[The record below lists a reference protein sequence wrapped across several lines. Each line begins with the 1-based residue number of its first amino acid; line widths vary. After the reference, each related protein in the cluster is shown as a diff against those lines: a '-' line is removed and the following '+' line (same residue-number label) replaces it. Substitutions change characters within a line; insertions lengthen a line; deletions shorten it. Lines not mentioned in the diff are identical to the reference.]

1 MCAFPQVNYFS
12 ICILLHHYFTIT
24 IIHVINCARKSFNQM
39 KNDLSSCERNLC
51 NCVRSLKKKTDF
63 NEIWANHLKFHMN
76 TSFPG
81 LLLAPPAGARGPWE
95 RSFMVFK
102 KKRVENVK
110 RTIKQSPSVLIDI
123 IRLYTSRKTAVPCR
137 MTCASSA
144 LAITVLLF
152 SGEWSDNIMQI
163 ATVLSR
169 NEVFHFF
176 HCEVALNEQMEHC
189 IR

>member
-1 MCAFPQVNYFS
+1 M
-12 ICILLHHYFTIT
+12 
-24 IIHVINCARKSFNQM
+24 RKKSE
-39 KNDLSSCERNLC
+39 KNSGLQRDLSQSFEVSHEYL
-51 NCVRSLKKKTDF
+51 VPRSSTR
-63 NEIWANHLKFHMN
+63 
-76 TSFPG
+76 
-81 LLLAPPAGARGPWE
+81 PPARARGPQE
-95 RSFMVFK
+95 RRFMVFK

-110 RTIKQSPSVLIDI
+110 RTIKQSLSVLIYI
-123 IRLYTSRKTAVPCR
+123 IRSYTSRKTAVPCR

>member
-1 MCAFPQVNYFS
+1 MQ
-12 ICILLHHYFTIT
+12 L
-24 IIHVINCARKSFNQM
+24 RKKPE
-39 KNDLSSCERNLC
+39 KNSGLQQDLSQSFEVSHEYL
-51 NCVRSLKKKTDF
+51 VPRSSTR
-63 NEIWANHLKFHMN
+63 
-76 TSFPG
+76 S
-81 LLLAPPAGARGPWE
+81 PAGARGPWE

-102 KKRVENVK
+102 KERVANVK
-110 RTIKQSPSVLIDI
+110 RTIKQSLSVLIDI

-144 LAITVLLF
+144 LAITVRLF

-169 NEVFHFF
+169 NKVFHFF

>member
-1 MCAFPQVNYFS
+1 MQ
-12 ICILLHHYFTIT
+12 L
-24 IIHVINCARKSFNQM
+24 RKNPV
-39 KNDLSSCERNLC
+39 KNSGLQRDLSQSYEVSHEYL
-51 NCVRSLKKKTDF
+51 VPRSS
-63 NEIWANHLKFHMN
+63 AR
-76 TSFPG
+76 
-81 LLLAPPAGARGPWE
+81 PPAGARGPLE
-95 RSFMVFK
+95 RSFIVFK
-102 KKRVENVK
+102 KKRVANVK

-137 MTCASSA
+137 MTSTSSA
-144 LAITVLLF
+144 LAITVRLF
-152 SGEWSDNIMQI
+152 RGEWSDNIMQI